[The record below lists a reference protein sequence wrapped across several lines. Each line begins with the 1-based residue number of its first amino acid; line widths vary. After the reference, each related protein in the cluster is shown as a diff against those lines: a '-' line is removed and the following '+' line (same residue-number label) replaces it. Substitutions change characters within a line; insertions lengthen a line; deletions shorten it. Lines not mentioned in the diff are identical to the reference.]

1 MVQDKDS
8 IKIKKPF
15 ENFQVNFYGLWI
27 VQVRLKALEDNKP
40 SEIEAEKLYFCRGI

>member
-8 IKIKKPF
+8 IKIKKTY
-15 ENFQVNFYGLWI
+15 ENFQVNFYGLWM

-40 SEIEAEKLYFCRGI
+40 SEIEAEKTLFLPW